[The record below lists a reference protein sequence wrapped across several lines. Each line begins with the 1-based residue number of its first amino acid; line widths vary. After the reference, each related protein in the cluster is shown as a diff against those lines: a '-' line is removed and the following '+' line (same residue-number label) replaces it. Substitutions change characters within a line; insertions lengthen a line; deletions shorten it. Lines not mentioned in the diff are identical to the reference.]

1 MEKILS
7 LHCITLRMTINYDI
21 KGLVVEMFW
30 RLSRQNISTTNQDP
44 KVIVIPSR
52 ARNLIQV

>member
-21 KGLVVEMFW
+21 KGLVVEIFF
-30 RLSRQNISTTNQDP
+30 RGSRPNNYNTNKNPQ
-44 KVIVIPSR
+44 IIGITSR
-52 ARNLIQV
+52 AKDLNKI